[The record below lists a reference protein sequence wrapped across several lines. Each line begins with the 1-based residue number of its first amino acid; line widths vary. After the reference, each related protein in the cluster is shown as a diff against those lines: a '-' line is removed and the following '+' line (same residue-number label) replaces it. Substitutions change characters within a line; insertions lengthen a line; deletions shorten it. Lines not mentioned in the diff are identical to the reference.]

1 MDSIENITKIIFN
14 DRLKDYIKKIHDTYN
29 LNSLLSDDMKV
40 IIKQQDK
47 LREVFALEMWFD
59 IEVNKSNK
67 LTKGDFFT
75 LFMCLITNIDNHSSY
90 KTIFDN
96 IKYKPDKV
104 FEKRD
109 FAFEMVNCS
118 CSKNIHLMNAFMI
131 KNIETNLSLVLGC
144 VCIEKKKILNHEELQ
159 KLKEAKKKR
168 KEKKKYIK
176 WSRLTIKLVK
186 YNNKVYLANEKT
198 KIQRC
203 KEYGYN
209 YALV

>member
-14 DRLKDYIKKIHDTYN
+14 DKLKYYIKEIHDTYN
-29 LNSLLSDDMKV
+29 LNDLLSDDMKV
-40 IIKQQDK
+40 IIKLQDQ
-47 LREVFALEMWFD
+47 LRKVFTADMCFD
-59 IEVNKSNK
+59 IEANKSNK

-75 LFMCLITNIDNHSSY
+75 LFMCLITNIDKHSSY

-109 FAFEMVNCS
+109 FAFEIVNCS

-131 KNIETNLSLVLGC
+131 KNTETNLSLVLEC
-144 VCIEKKKILNHEELQ
+144 VCIEKM
-159 KLKEAKKKR
+159 
-168 KEKKKYIK
+168 KYIK
-176 WSRLTIKLVK
+176 WSHLTIKLVK
-186 YNNKVYLANEKT
+186 YNNKVYLANEKN

-203 KEYGYN
+203 NEHGYN
-209 YALV
+209 YALL